1 MAAVRA
7 LCLLYLSC
15 GCLALRPALRPTF
28 QRRPL
33 VMCENPVQDP
43 ADLKAALKELR
54 PVLAAKQADGSAYLQ
69 QLMKLTPNREK
80 NDELLEQVAAC
91 GGVGGWWWLV
101 VVVAVCRHAVVVVVV
116 VGSGRCLPLTLDT
129 RWRS

>member
-1 MAAVRA
+1 VV
-7 LCLLYLSC
+7 LFFGC
-15 GCLALRPALRPTF
+15 GCLALRPALRPAF

-43 ADLKAALKELR
+43 ADLKAALRELR

-69 QLMKLTPNREK
+69 EQMKLTPNREK

-91 GGVGGWWWLV
+91 GVVWGGG
-101 VVVAVCRHAVVVVVV
+101 
-116 VGSGRCLPLTLDT
+116 VGSGCCSANSGLGGSGWCLPLTLDA

>member
-1 MAAVRA
+1 MNSLRFPEQVWLRGGSQGDKPRLPRTCKLVYTRETDSMA
-7 LCLLYLSC
+7 LLYLGC
-15 GCLALRPALRPTF
+15 GCLALRPALRPAS

-43 ADLKAALKELR
+43 ADLKAALKELQ

-91 GGVGGWWWLV
+91 GVVGG
-101 VVVAVCRHAVVVVVV
+101 
-116 VGSGRCLPLTLDT
+116 GGG
-129 RWRS
+129 

>member
-1 MAAVRA
+1 M
-7 LCLLYLSC
+7 LMYLSC
-15 GCLALRPALRPTF
+15 DCLALRPALRPTF

-101 VVVAVCRHAVVVVVV
+101 VVVAICRHAVVVVVV

>member
-1 MAAVRA
+1 
-7 LCLLYLSC
+7 
-15 GCLALRPALRPTF
+15 
-28 QRRPL
+28 
-33 VMCENPVQDP
+33 MCENPVQDP
-43 ADLKAALKELR
+43 ADLKAVLKELR